1 MAWCAEEL
9 AVMDCN
15 WLGILPSEF
24 DSLQNENPLRQM
36 TNNDM
41 SKLDQIMD
49 RQFYELE
56 YEEEL
61 KKLKQNGRK
70 AEIEDFDSVSNYLWQ
85 KLEPLVDED

>member
-1 MAWCAEEL
+1 MFS
-9 AVMDCN
+9 
-15 WLGILPSEF
+15 GILPNEF
-24 DSLQNENPLRQM
+24 DSLQQENPQRQM

>member
-1 MAWCAEEL
+1 MFS
-9 AVMDCN
+9 
-15 WLGILPSEF
+15 GILPSEF
-24 DSLQNENPLRQM
+24 DSLQQENPQRQM

>member
-1 MAWCAEEL
+1 ML
-9 AVMDCN
+9 NNIPFMFS
-15 WLGILPSEF
+15 GILPSEF
-24 DSLQNENPLRQM
+24 DSLQQENPLRQM

>member
-1 MAWCAEEL
+1 MFS
-9 AVMDCN
+9 
-15 WLGILPSEF
+15 GILPSEF
-24 DSLQNENPLRQM
+24 DSLQQENPLRQM

>member
-1 MAWCAEEL
+1 MFS
-9 AVMDCN
+9 
-15 WLGILPSEF
+15 GILPSEF

>member
-1 MAWCAEEL
+1 MFS
-9 AVMDCN
+9 
-15 WLGILPSEF
+15 GILPSEF
-24 DSLQNENPLRQM
+24 DSLQQENPLRQM

-56 YEEEL
+56 YEVEL

-85 KLEPLVDED
+85 KLEPLVNED

>member
-1 MAWCAEEL
+1 MFS
-9 AVMDCN
+9 
-15 WLGILPSEF
+15 GILPSEF
-24 DSLQNENPLRQM
+24 DSLQQENPLCQM